1 MLNMI
6 APLLGTS
13 TTIRPPD
20 IGGVSGAAAVKAP
33 TQDFASMMANLASE
47 TASSLKTAEAS
58 SIMGLRGKAPVQQ
71 VVEAMMNA
79 ERNLQSVIAVRDKV
93 VRAYQEISRLQI

>member
-6 APLLGTS
+6 APLFGTS
-13 TTIRPPD
+13 PTLQTPD
-20 IGGVSGAAAVKAP
+20 IGGVANAPAVKGP
-33 TQDFASMMANLASE
+33 SQDFASMMASLASE

-58 SIMGLRGKAPVQQ
+58 SIMGLQGKASVQQ

-79 ERNLQSVIAVRDKV
+79 ERNLQTTIAVRDKV
-93 VRAYQEISRLQI
+93 VSAYQEISRLQI